1 MVQEIGTLSPSALL
15 EVLDELAGLVENA
28 KPVFMSQDVRVDRQ
42 ALLGLVDELRHG
54 LPSAVERSDDLL
66 RQAQDEL
73 EQARRAG
80 EETLAVARQRA
91 IELVEKE
98 QVVAQ
103 ATSRAADIVAAAE
116 QQAATLRTNADEYCD
131 SRLESFA
138 EDLDALTAQ
147 VKAGRAKLA
156 ERLGPD
162 AGRLSWA
169 HVKDPEW
176 PTAAAAPS
184 SEED

>member
-1 MVQEIGTLSPSALL
+1 MVEEIGTLSPSALL
-15 EVLDELAGLVENA
+15 EVLDELAGLVEHA
-28 KPVFMSQDVRVDRQ
+28 KPVFMSQDVRVDKQ
-42 ALLGLVDELRHG
+42 ALGGLVDELRRG

-73 EQARRAG
+73 DAARRSG

-91 IELVEKE
+91 LELVEQE

-103 ATSRAADIVAAAE
+103 ATARAADIVAAAE
-116 QQAATLRTNADEYCD
+116 KEAAALRAGADQYCD
-131 SRLESFA
+131 ARLASLG

-147 VKAGRAKLA
+147 VQAGRAKLA

-162 AGRLSWA
+162 VDRVRWD
-169 HVKDPEW
+169 HVGAVDW
-176 PTAAAAPS
+176 PQ
-184 SEED
+184 DH

>member
-28 KPVFMSQDVRVDRQ
+28 KPVFMSQDVRVDKQ
-42 ALLGLVDELRHG
+42 ALVGLVDELRHG
-54 LPSAVERSDDLL
+54 LPSAVARSDELL

-73 EQARRAG
+73 EDARRSG

-91 IELVEKE
+91 LELVEQE

-103 ATSRAADIVAAAE
+103 ANARAADIVAAAE
-116 QQAATLRTNADEYCD
+116 QQAAKLRADADAYCD
-131 SRLESFA
+131 ARLASFE

-162 AGRLSWA
+162 AGRPRWDS
-169 HVKDPEW
+169 VRDPEW
-176 PTAAAAPS
+176 PAG
-184 SEED
+184 